1 MAVSVASVVTALEAE
16 YTANLTK
23 LAALPSADV
32 SDQGRSV
39 SYGSAR
45 EQLSKRQREI
55 EKTLAQLGSPI
66 GQIDVPFVIPSKVR
80 P

>member
-1 MAVSVASVVTALEAE
+1 MALDVATIVATLEAE

-23 LAALPSADV
+23 LSNLSALDV

-39 SYGSAR
+39 NNSASR
-45 EQLSKRQREI
+45 ESLNKRQREI
-55 EKTLAQLGSPI
+55 EKTLAQLGSPV
-66 GQIDVPFVIPSKVR
+66 GTIDVPFVSISKVR

>member
-1 MAVSVASVVTALEAE
+1 MALSVTTIVATLEAE

-23 LAALPSADV
+23 LANLTALDV

-39 SYGSAR
+39 NNSAAR
-45 EQLSKRQREI
+45 ASLQLRQREI
-55 EKTLAQLGSPI
+55 EKTLAQLGSPV
-66 GQIDVPFVIPSKVR
+66 GTIDVPFVSISKVR